1 VSGEAY
7 SEELEIAQPEFKANF
22 ESKDYFYQVSFQTL
36 KKWLDG
42 VYVKSFPNLPI
53 AFPIFL

>member
-1 VSGEAY
+1 MSGTAY

-22 ESKDYFYQVSFQTL
+22 EAKDYFYQVSYQTL

-42 VYVKSFPNLPI
+42 VYV
-53 AFPIFL
+53 